1 MVTANYIKLIAAIK
15 QLHRIMR
22 FKKMSKLVIEP
33 GFRGVGLKHNI
44 IDIRTISNYTSESDP
59 RSYEVT

>member
-1 MVTANYIKLIAAIK
+1 
-15 QLHRIMR
+15 MR